1 VFHQD
6 KAFRWLLA
14 VVVLADFELQ
24 IIGKQGRR
32 VNQAAWQFLEPL
44 IRPKEEGVVVV
55 APSVITAAQEVQVVA
70 ELLVE
75 MSEQGAAQAQPQFL
89 DSPFTQM
96 VEQLVLAVAVAA
108 EAQAA
113 IQQQVM
119 AVAVEQFGM

>member
-1 VFHQD
+1 
-6 KAFRWLLA
+6 
-14 VVVLADFELQ
+14 
-24 IIGKQGRR
+24 
-32 VNQAAWQFLEPL
+32 
-44 IRPKEEGVVVV
+44 VVVV
-55 APSVITAAQEVQVVA
+55 APSVITAAQEAQVVV

-75 MSEQGAAQAQPQFL
+75 MSEQGAAQARPQFL

>member
-1 VFHQD
+1 
-6 KAFRWLLA
+6 
-14 VVVLADFELQ
+14 
-24 IIGKQGRR
+24 
-32 VNQAAWQFLEPL
+32 
-44 IRPKEEGVVVV
+44 VVVV

-96 VEQLVLAVAVAA
+96 AEQLVLEVAVVA

-113 IQQQVM
+113 TQHQGM
-119 AVAVEQFGM
+119 VALVEQSGM